1 MLDPYPRGTVSVC
14 WVLSWKV
21 DVGKFNPSMSLLD
34 TTDLRWHAGGYL
46 QENPKLPFLR
56 WILIFVPIMSILPGL
71 IAV

>member
-1 MLDPYPRGTVSVC
+1 M
-14 WVLSWKV
+14 
-21 DVGKFNPSMSLLD
+21 FLLD